1 MLIKLVK
8 VSKIYGERP
17 NEIRALDDIDLEID
31 NGEVITIMGP
41 SGSGKTTLLN
51 VIGAMDKPT
60 KGKVLINGRNFAKL
74 PERKLSQYRRK
85 SIGYI
90 FQNFYL
96 IPNLD
101 AIGNAL
107 MPLVPYGIKKHDRI
121 RAFQSLA
128 NIGLVGRQNSK
139 VNKLSGGES
148 QRVAIVRALINDPQI
163 LLADEPT
170 GNLDS
175 KTGRKIIDLIL
186 RLSENEKTIII
197 VTHDPRIA
205 KIVAEHPNGRN
216 IWIKD
221 GKLIDDP
228 DFNIYEWD

>member
-1 MLIKLVK
+1 MLIKLER

-17 NEIRALDDIDLEID
+17 TEIRALDDIDLEID
-31 NGEVITIMGP
+31 KGEVITIMGP

-74 PERKLSQYRRK
+74 PERQLSQYRRK

-101 AIGNAL
+101 AIGNSL
-107 MPLVPYGIKKHDRI
+107 MPLVPYGIKKPDRI

-128 NIGLVGRQNSK
+128 NIGLEGRQNSK
-139 VNKLSGGES
+139 VNKLSG
-148 QRVAIVRALINDPQI
+148 VHF
-163 LLADEPT
+163 
-170 GNLDS
+170 NLG
-175 KTGRKIIDLIL
+175 KT
-186 RLSENEKTIII
+186 T
-197 VTHDPRIA
+197 RI
-205 KIVAEHPNGRN
+205 RRSSS
-216 IWIKD
+216 
-221 GKLIDDP
+221 
-228 DFNIYEWD
+228 